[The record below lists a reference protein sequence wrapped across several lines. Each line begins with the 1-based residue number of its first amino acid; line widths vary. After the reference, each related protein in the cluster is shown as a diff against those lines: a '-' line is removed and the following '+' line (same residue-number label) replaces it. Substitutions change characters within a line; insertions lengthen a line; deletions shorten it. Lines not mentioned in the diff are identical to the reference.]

1 MAASLED
8 ALRRRQ
14 GRSVPFQV
22 ATSTTQMDVED
33 SNQPDVNIRDLYNTI
48 RAYASAVE
56 ADLDD
61 FLDSVPQQDDQPNT
75 EEDIDEVNQRLVR
88 IPRSTPQKDI
98 LEMSRS
104 EIISGLSS
112 RPPTIVYSD
121 VLFSLFES
129 AALEIKST
137 FQSEGLTGFSVED
150 WLNAL
155 MMSIETRVPFAE
167 YAAAIKNLNRTL
179 SLQRRSTRSQILM
192 PFANKEL
199 ARSRLRNTLD
209 IIAVNLEQVSGS
221 MGISVTDY

>member
-1 MAASLED
+1 
-8 ALRRRQ
+8 
-14 GRSVPFQV
+14 
-22 ATSTTQMDVED
+22 MDVED
-33 SNQPDVNIRDLYNTI
+33 SNQPNVNIENLYNTI

-61 FLDSVPQQDDQPNT
+61 FLDNVPQQDDQPIT

-104 EIISGLSS
+104 EIIRGLSS

-137 FQSEGLTGFSVED
+137 FQSEGLMGFSVEQ

-155 MMSIETRVPFAE
+155 MMSIETRLPFAE
-167 YAAAIKNLNRTL
+167 YAASIKNLNRTL

-199 ARSRLRNTLD
+199 ARSKLRNTLS
-209 IIAVNLEQVSGS
+209 IIEDNLEQVSGS